1 MIFSNNQEKR
11 TEREIDHF
19 IEEVTH
25 FFNREIVEA
34 AARSTGFVERESKL
48 TGFLFLSVFTF
59 GMSIYGTPSL
69 EQLIGLLNKIVP
81 GLTISRQG
89 LHERINEK
97 AVEFFEYMLS
107 VALELQIPRTLN
119 IKGILKNFE
128 RVLILDSTSFELPEN
143 LAEVFKGSGGDA
155 SEAAVKIQFCYDL
168 KSAHFYYLLQDGVSA
183 DNKYANGFVNH
194 VREGDLIIK
203 DLGYFNTQVFIV
215 IAEQGGYYLS
225 RLKSRVNLYVK
236 NSQGHFVKFDL
247 ISFLN
252 KVPAGKL
259 VEIEVFLR
267 HGERYTPTRLVI
279 QTVPEQVKNKRLRK
293 INEANRKKG
302 RTTSQE
308 TKILQGFNLYISNA
322 PEEQLAKEHFRA
334 LYGIR
339 WQVELVFKNWK
350 SNFKLDQVSGMKEE
364 RIKCML
370 YAKLLFTFISMKIIY
385 LARNFMWLHH
395 KKEVSEHR
403 AAKQLIGMAEKW
415 LELIIQAPT
424 QIKSLLIN
432 TLNFITTHC
441 IKIKQKDRVYPL
453 ELLDRLS

>member
-1 MIFSNNQEKR
+1 MIFSNNKEK
-11 TEREIDHF
+11 EIGQEIDRF

-25 FFNREIVEA
+25 FFNQEIIEA

-48 TGFLFLSVFTF
+48 TGLLFLSIFTF
-59 GMSIYGTPSL
+59 GMSIYGTPTL
-69 EQLIGLLNKIVP
+69 EELIGLLNKIVP

-89 LHERINEK
+89 LHERINKK
-97 AVEFFEYMLS
+97 AVDFFEHMLS
-107 VALELQIPRTLN
+107 VAIKIQIPSTLN
-119 IKGILKNFE
+119 IKGLLKNFK

-168 KSAHFYYLLQDGVSA
+168 KSAQFYYLIQEGVSA

-203 DLGYFNTQVFIV
+203 DLGYFNTQVFIA

-225 RLKSRVNLYVK
+225 RLKSRVRLYVK
-236 NSQGHFVKFDL
+236 DRQGRFVKFDL
-247 ISFLN
+247 IGFL
-252 KVPAGKL
+252 KRVAPGQL

-267 HGERYTPTRLVI
+267 HGKHYTPTRLVI
-279 QTVPEQVKNKRLRK
+279 QTVPEPVKNKRLRK
-293 INEANRKKG
+293 LNEANRKKG

-308 TKILQGFNLYISNA
+308 TKVLQGFNLHISNA
-322 PEEQLAKEHFRA
+322 PEELLVKEHFRT

-339 WQVELVFKNWK
+339 WQVELIFKNWK
-350 SNFKLDQVSGMKEE
+350 SNFKLDSVSGMKEE

-385 LARNFMWLHH
+385 LARNFMWLYH
-395 KKEVSEHR
+395 KKEVSEYR
-403 AAKQLIGMAEKW
+403 AAKQFIIIAEKW
-415 LELIIQAPT
+415 LELIIQGPT
-424 QIKSLLIN
+424 RIKPLLMN
-432 TLNFITTHC
+432 TLDFITTHC
-441 IKIKQKDRVYPL
+441 LKIKQKDRIYPL
-453 ELLDRLS
+453 ELLDSLS

>member
-1 MIFSNNQEKR
+1 MAFSDNQEKI
-11 TEREIDHF
+11 TEMEIDNF

-48 TGFLFLSVFTF
+48 TGLLFLSIFTF
-59 GMSIYGTPSL
+59 GMSMYGTPSL

-81 GLTISRQG
+81 ELTLTRQG

-97 AVEFFEYMLS
+97 AVEFFKHMLS
-107 VALELQIPRTLN
+107 VALEIQIPSTLN
-119 IKGILKNFE
+119 IKGILKNFK

-183 DNKYANGFVNH
+183 DNKYDNGFVNH

-225 RLKSRVNLYVK
+225 RLKSRVKLYIK
-236 NSQGHFVKFDL
+236 NPQGHFVEFDL
-247 ISFLN
+247 IGFL
-252 KVPAGKL
+252 KQVTPGKW

-267 HGERYTPTRLVI
+267 HGDRYTPTRLVI
-279 QTVPEQVKNKRLRK
+279 QTVPESVKNKRLRK
-293 INEANRKKG
+293 LHEANRKKG
-302 RTTSQE
+302 RTSSQE
-308 TKILQGFNLYISNA
+308 TKVLQGFNLYISNA

-350 SNFKLDQVSGMKEE
+350 SNFKLDRVSGFKEA

-370 YAKLLFTFISMKIIY
+370 YAKLLFTFISMKMTY
-385 LARNFMWLHH
+385 LARNFMWLHY

-403 AAKQLIGMAEKW
+403 AAKQFIIIADKW
-415 LELIIQAPT
+415 LELVIQTPT
-424 QIKSLLIN
+424 RIKSLLIN
-432 TLNFITTHC
+432 TLHFITTHC
-441 IKIKQKDRVYPL
+441 LKIKQKDRVYPL
-453 ELLDRLS
+453 ELLDRMS